1 MPLVVRISE
10 PALTLPLLPLCPRAN
25 PMLPPGADARPPH
38 SQAYFGAKVSWWV
51 YAVICI
57 ISVMGE
63 GPYNCMAV
71 IRSLEFFM
79 ACVAVCSSA
88 LLAIRTV
95 CVWQNEKAKQ
105 VVAWSVG
112 IFGVALAGVWFAG
125 VADIEAM
132 WVPNGGGAW
141 QNVSGR
147 DAAARIPP

>member
-1 MPLVVRISE
+1 MPLVVRITAPSHHLSWPLADLLSP
-10 PALTLPLLPLCPRAN
+10 PALRYHRLAHARA
-25 PMLPPGADARPPH
+25 
-38 SQAYFGAKVSWWV
+38 QAYFGAKFSWWV
-51 YAVICI
+51 YAVLCI
-57 ISVMGE
+57 ISVMGD
-63 GPYNCMAV
+63 GPYNCMGI

-125 VADIEAM
+125 VADIQAM

-141 QNVSGR
+141 QKVSSV
-147 DAAARIPP
+147 